1 MLFLKNLED
10 QIMVRRKI
18 LIIGMFDS
26 IHLARWISQFESE
39 KIDFILFPSKKFKY
53 VNHDLLKLM
62 SSKKIANYKFA
73 KPYFVFK
80 YIGFL
85 DYFFSLILN
94 RIGLNLKFIL
104 LKNIILKNSFNY
116 IHAIELQGA
125 AYLYDLLPQHIQNR
139 SPLIVTNYGSDTQYF
154 QNIPDHWV
162 KIKSVLSKA
171 DFYSAECQRDY
182 ESALKLGFAGKLLP
196 CIPNAGGFKKDVF
209 ELNLVPSSE
218 RDLIVAKC
226 YGGMFG
232 LGSLIID
239 ALTIF
244 LHSNYKVKAILHSVT
259 DDLLERCKSLQRE
272 YPDRIVFHTVRE
284 KIPRNEILNYLSKSR
299 IYIGA
304 SKSDGI
310 STSFL
315 EALCLGA
322 YPIQTNTS
330 CASEWTDLGFFGSII
345 SPSSSEILAALNV
358 CYFDEELDKKRI
370 QNLEKAKK
378 YLSYGEIKKR
388 ALKFYESDL

>member
-1 MLFLKNLED
+1 MRSLRNSVG
-10 QIMVRRKI
+10 QIMERRKI

-26 IHLARWISQFESE
+26 IHLARWLSQFENE

-53 VNHDLLKLM
+53 VNYDLLNLIN
-62 SSKKIANYKFA
+62 SKKVATYEFA

-85 DYFFSLILN
+85 DYFFSLTLK
-94 RIGLNLKFIL
+94 RIGLNFKLISLKR
-104 LKNIILKNSFNY
+104 IILKNTFIY

-125 AYLYDLLPQHIQNR
+125 AYLYDLLPKHIQER
-139 SPLIVTNYGSDTQYF
+139 SLLILTNYGSDTQYF
-154 QNIPDHWV
+154 QNIPDHQV
-162 KIKSVLSKA
+162 KIKSIFSKA

-182 ESALKLGFAGKLLP
+182 ESALKLGFTGKFLP

-209 ELNLVPSSE
+209 ELNLIPSTK

-226 YGGMFG
+226 YGGIFG
-232 LGSLIID
+232 LGGLVID
-239 ALTIF
+239 ALETF
-244 LHSNYKVKAILHSVT
+244 LKNNPGVKILLHSVT
-259 DDLLERCKSLQRE
+259 DDLLEKCHYLQGH
-272 YPDRIVFHTVRE
+272 YPNQVAFYTVRQ
-284 KIPRNEILNYLSKSR
+284 KIPRNEIMDYLSKSR

-322 YPIQTNTS
+322 YPIQTDTS
-330 CASEWTDLGFFGSII
+330 CASEWIGLGFFGSII
-345 SPSSSEILAALNV
+345 SPSSAEILTALNV
-358 CYFDEELDKKRI
+358 SYFDENLDKKR
-370 QNLEKAKK
+370 QHNLENARK
-378 YLSYGEIKKR
+378 YLSYNEIKKR
-388 ALKFYESDL
+388 ALEFYESDL